1 LERQRLASAQ
11 DDQVTAPILPLSYFT
26 PGLLAL
32 RLSTR
37 GFELDTS
44 GHEWRIHLWRLA
56 NCRHCLPSQAVRQRI
71 TRQGVGISG
80 LNIGLAARTLVN
92 DLEDYPHAFVLGC
105 IADRRAHADIAWSI
119 PGAIREA
126 AGDFEFETL
135 AELPESVWS
144 SVLETSG
151 HPLATKM
158 KRLLPAAIRFIAHR
172 YDGDAARIW
181 ATGSSG
187 IAVARRFLAFDGV
200 GPKIA
205 NMAANI
211 LIREFGIEL
220 ARPMPDIAVDT
231 HVLRVFVRLGLLRRL
246 DHSQQ
251 RSTDEKQ
258 KLRVQLRARELS
270 PDWPGELDWPT
281 WHIGREWCHARRER
295 ECGECRMGTVCPSS
309 RIT

>member
-1 LERQRLASAQ
+1 MNGEFPSGDSQVVGIVSRLKQFGKESLE
-11 DDQVTAPILPLSYFT
+11 
-26 PGLLAL
+26 
-32 RLSTR
+32 
-37 GFELDTS
+37 
-44 GHEWRIHLWRLA
+44 
-56 NCRHCLPSQAVRQRI
+56 
-71 TRQGVGISG
+71 QGVGISG
-80 LNIGLAARTLVN
+80 LNIGLAARALVN
-92 DLEDYPHAFVLGC
+92 DLEHYPHAFVLGC
-105 IADRRAHADIAWSI
+105 IADRRAHADVAWSI
-119 PGAIREA
+119 PGATREA
-126 AGDFEFETL
+126 AGNFEFETL

-158 KRLLPAAIRFIAHR
+158 TRFLPAAIRFIAHR

-181 ATGSSG
+181 AMGSSG

-220 ARPMPDIAVDT
+220 VRPMPDISVDT

-251 RSTDEKQ
+251 RSTDAKQ
-258 KLRVQLRARELS
+258 KVRVQLRARELS
-270 PDWPGELDWPT
+270 PDWPGEFDWPT
-281 WHIGREWCHARRER
+281 WHIGREWCHARR
-295 ECGECRMGTVCPSS
+295 
-309 RIT
+309 